1 MSDHNKDRI
10 EGGVDQLKGTVK
22 EKAGDVTGNEQAQAE
37 GMFDKLKGKAKEGL
51 ADAKDK
57 IDDLTDGDRNKS
69 AR

>member
-10 EGGVDQLKGTVK
+10 EGGVDQVKGTVK

-69 AR
+69 SR